1 MRTAGGSLCTFG
13 ESISW
18 PKHLYICM
26 MVQCNLELVPNN
38 FSPDID
44 NITDNSAYMIFCTIY
59 ILVGLAFTSTTI
71 ELVRSTSPIHNVTF
85 AFTKK
90 LSKDLLFLCKDIS
103 LKHFVNYLLL
113 G

>member
-18 PKHLYICM
+18 PKHRYICM
-26 MVQCNLELVPNN
+26 MVQYNLELVPNN

-71 ELVRSTSPIHNVTF
+71 ELVRSTSPIHHITF